1 MRLIIH
7 GATGR
12 MGKAVTELAEQN
24 GHTIAAKAAPGYM
37 QDAPDKTPPEF
48 CALSEAVPAA
58 DCVIDF
64 SNHAAAGAL
73 ARFCRARNLP
83 VVIATTGHTPAE
95 KQAIV
100 EAAGDIPVFFS
111 ANMSIGVAV
120 LATLARRAA
129 AALPDADIE
138 IVEIHHNQKLDVPS
152 GTALMLAKSIQ
163 SARPDSTLLIGR
175 SENGRRT
182 AQEIGI
188 HSIRLGNEVGT
199 HEILISTGNEVL
211 TLKHEAKS
219 RALFADGALAAAAW
233 LIGKPAGLYSMQDIM
248 V

>member
-1 MRLIIH
+1 M
-7 GATGR
+7 
-12 MGKAVTELAEQN
+12 
-24 GHTIAAKAAPGYM
+24 
-37 QDAPDKTPPEF
+37 
-48 CALSEAVPAA
+48 
-58 DCVIDF
+58 
-64 SNHAAAGAL
+64 
-73 ARFCRARNLP
+73 
-83 VVIATTGHTPAE
+83 
-95 KQAIV
+95 
-100 EAAGDIPVFFS
+100 FFS

-120 LATLARRAA
+120 LADLARRAA

-152 GTALMLAKSIQ
+152 GTALMLAKRIQ

-211 TLKHEAKS
+211 TLKHEAKN
-219 RALFADGALAAAAW
+219 RTLFADGALAAAAW

-248 V
+248 G

>member
-1 MRLIIH
+1 MPRRVRWS
-7 GATGR
+7 GS
-12 MGKAVTELAEQN
+12 AE
-24 GHTIAAKAAPGYM
+24 
-37 QDAPDKTPPEF
+37 
-48 CALSEAVPAA
+48 
-58 DCVIDF
+58 
-64 SNHAAAGAL
+64 AGAQVVYANTFGANAHKL
-73 ARFCRARNLP
+73 AG
-83 VVIATTGHTPAE
+83 TGHTPAE

-120 LATLARRAA
+120 LADLARRAA

-152 GTALMLAKSIQ
+152 GTALMLAKRIQ

-248 V
+248 G

>member
-24 GHTIAAKAAPGYM
+24 GHTIAAKIATGYM

-73 ARFCRARNLP
+73 VRFCRARDLP

-120 LATLARRAA
+120 LADLARRAA

-152 GTALMLAKSIQ
+152 GTALMLAKRIQ

-248 V
+248 G

>member
-1 MRLIIH
+1 
-7 GATGR
+7 
-12 MGKAVTELAEQN
+12 
-24 GHTIAAKAAPGYM
+24 M

-73 ARFCRARNLP
+73 VRFCRARNLP

-120 LATLARRAA
+120 LADLARRAA

-152 GTALMLAKSIQ
+152 GTALMLAKRIQ